1 MKRFEN
7 MFKVFVKLY
16 VCDFTVKLTWTLVL
30 VSYEHS
36 TIF

>member
-16 VCDFTVKLTWTLVL
+16 VCDFTVKLTWTLV
-30 VSYEHS
+30 SYEHS